1 MIEEVFA
8 LDPRLVVLKADLK
21 LAALA
26 AQLLVLLAVER
37 SAGAAAWLRRLV
49 VLVLIVGLVRPVA
62 ELALLVELILEP
74 VQEWQELEL
83 QLLEGLAWPLVLA
96 DFLA

>member
-1 MIEEVFA
+1 MA
-8 LDPRLVVLKADLK
+8 PQLAVLKADLK

-26 AQLLVLLAVER
+26 VQLLVLLAVER
-37 SAGAAAWLRRLV
+37 SAGVVAWLQWRLFA
-49 VLVLIVGLVRPVA
+49 LVLIVGLVRPVA

-74 VQEWQELEL
+74 VQEWQESES
-83 QLLEGLAWPLVLA
+83 QLLEGLAWLLVLA